1 MFNEDVNADG
11 TLTRTLTR
19 TWIIFFERLWKLN
32 KILQTMITTAFA
44 QTKTYTF
51 GLGVGSNIAVGSS
64 ATPKLRVNDKT
75 QVTGW
80 SITANTAPAG
90 SSIIVDIKRNG
101 VSIFAA
107 GGANEIVLPATLV
120 LATGAT
126 FLLTPTIFLPG
137 DLLLPDVIQVG
148 SSTPG
153 FRVQVEIFAKVIA

>member
-1 MFNEDVNADG
+1 MFEEDVNTDG
-11 TLTRTLTR
+11 TQSKHLTR
-19 TWIIFFERLWKLN
+19 TWIIFFERIFKSN
-32 KILQTMITTAFA
+32 KEVDTTTTSSVG

-64 ATPKLRVNDKT
+64 ATPKIRVNDKT
-75 QVTGW
+75 QLSGW

-101 VSIFAA
+101 VSIFKA

-120 LATGAT
+120 LATGT
-126 FLLTPTIFLPG
+126 VFLVSPMIFLPG

-153 FRVQVEIFAKVIA
+153 FRIQVELFSKVIA